1 MSQGDQMTS
10 LKQKIQKI
18 KKGELTTV
26 ENVMQFGR
34 KIKKQ
39 NKELNIFLHLNKDAI
54 INNIK
59 EKALEAVTG
68 SLGDTLG
75 DSLPIPDTTG
85 GVIPELPK
93 SPF

>member
-1 MSQGDQMTS
+1 M
-10 LKQKIQKI
+10 QKIFNAI
-18 KKGELTTV
+18 AVASGVLSLTVVGAGLTV
-26 ENVMQFGR
+26 Y
-34 KIKKQ
+34 
-39 NKELNIFLHLNKDAI
+39 LNKDAI
-54 INNIK
+54 ISNIK

-68 SLGDTLG
+68 SLGDALG